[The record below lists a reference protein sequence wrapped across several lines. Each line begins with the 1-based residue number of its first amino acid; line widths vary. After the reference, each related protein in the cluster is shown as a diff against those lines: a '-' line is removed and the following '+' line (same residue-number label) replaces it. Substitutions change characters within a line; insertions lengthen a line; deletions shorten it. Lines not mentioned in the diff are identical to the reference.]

1 MFDDLAGNIQIY
13 YANLTWFYTF
23 SMIISCLAVG
33 INFWGRSFFDI
44 KQKAVENSEHDAKMG
59 SEAERCSLQ
68 TQYKL
73 AKQKLAEKHLTPEQR
88 SIEKEAEAQQL
99 AAILKLLQEQSDTF
113 QVSSMEQLEDQL
125 RLYRN

>member
-1 MFDDLAGNIQIY
+1 MFDDLAGNIKIY

-33 INFWGRSFFDI
+33 INFWGRFFFDK
-44 KQKAVENSEHDAKMG
+44 KQAVKNSDYDVKTG
-59 SEAERCSLQ
+59 SEAELCSLQ